1 MKVGMGR
8 AMEVGILMVL
18 LAMKLMLRVMVV
30 MGGVVDDG
38 GNPDG

>member
-18 LAMKLMLRVMVV
+18 FAMKLMLRVMVV

-38 GNPDG
+38 GNTDG